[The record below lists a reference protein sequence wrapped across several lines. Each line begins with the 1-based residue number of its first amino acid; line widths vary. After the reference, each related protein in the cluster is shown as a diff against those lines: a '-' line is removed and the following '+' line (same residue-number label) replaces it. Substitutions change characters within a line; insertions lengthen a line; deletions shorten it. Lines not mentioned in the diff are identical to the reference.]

1 METNNPFLSSNGD
14 IDRRSFMRISGL
26 LGLGLATASFL
37 PATAEAV
44 KFNRK
49 NYKVSKTRLAM
60 GTFVSM
66 TLVHPSKDQAEKAM
80 GLAFEEIDRLT
91 RTMSRFD
98 QTTAVAHLNRE
109 GLIKDV
115 PPEMAFV
122 LSKAIN
128 YYRLSNGTF
137 DVTVKPLVDLFR
149 KKFAQ
154 GDGSPPAEKDILKS
168 MELVG
173 SHNISVKGSSVSFKT
188 PGMGITLDGIAKGY
202 IVDRVS
208 DVLSGLEIRNFLINA
223 GGDIRTKGK
232 RQDKK
237 PWTVAIQ
244 DPRKGGKYPDIL
256 QMTDGAIATSGNYE
270 IYFDRE
276 KMFHHIVDPTKGMSP
291 QLSSSVSVLSKTAMD
306 ADALSTAVFVMGPS
320 RGTRFLDNHPGRE
333 GLIIGKEGRKFK
345 SSGWKGTVS

>member
-1 METNNPFLSSNGD
+1 MERNNPSLSYNGD

-37 PATAEAV
+37 PSTAEAV
-44 KFNRK
+44 KFNRQ

-66 TLVHPSKDQAEKAM
+66 TLVHPSKDQAERAM

-98 QTTAVAHLNRE
+98 QTTAVAHLNKE
-109 GLIKDV
+109 GLIRDV

-122 LSKAIN
+122 LSKSLN

-137 DVTVKPLVDLFR
+137 DITVKPLVDLFR
-149 KKFAQ
+149 KAFAR
-154 GDGSPPAEKDILKS
+154 GNGSSPDEKDISNAMK
-168 MELVG
+168 LVG
-173 SHNISVKGSSVSFKT
+173 SHMISVKGSSVSFKT

-208 DVLSGLEIRNFLINA
+208 EVLTGLKINDFLINA
-223 GGDIRTKGK
+223 GGDIRTKGS

-244 DPRKGGKYPDIL
+244 DPHKKGKYPDIL

-270 IYFDRE
+270 IYFDKE
-276 KMFHHIVDPTKGMSP
+276 KMFHHIVDPKKGISP
-291 QLSSSVSVLSKTAMD
+291 QLSSSVSVISKTAMD

-320 RGTRFLDNHPGRE
+320 HGIRFLDRHPGCE
-333 GLIIGKEGRKFK
+333 GFVIGKGGRKFK
-345 SSGWKGTVS
+345 SSGWRGTVS